1 MMLVPET
8 QVSCCLVTGF
18 YVKNKLE
25 TPTNQLQDTELF
37 LKSSCPEG
45 RPATYS
51 TDTRGS
57 YPRVK
62 RRNVNLIYHFHLSTR
77 LRMSGSVPLLRPP
90 SRRGA
95 HRDNFTFPYSSSRRG
110 YIQWLL
116 L

>member
-18 YVKNKLE
+18 YVKNTLE
-25 TPTNQLQDTELF
+25 PPTNQLQDTELF

-51 TDTRGS
+51 TDTGGF

-62 RRNVNLIYHFHLSTR
+62 RSNVNLIYHFHLSTR
-77 LRMSGSVPLLRPP
+77 LRMSGSVPLLSPHQAAVALTETTSHFLTHP
-90 SRRGA
+90 VGVA
-95 HRDNFTFPYSSSRRG
+95 IYSG
-110 YIQWLL
+110 YY
-116 L
+116 